1 MDVFVAAILVC
12 GAGGE
17 EGAEAGRTKA
27 VAVAPR
33 RRKDRAKM
41 QQARLLV
48 VVLVVA
54 MACVGV
60 KVCLCVSA
68 KGMES
73 LTVRCKKQK
82 PPRLPPALEHSLSPS
97 LFALSC

>member
-27 VAVAPR
+27 VAVAPS
-33 RRKDRAKM
+33 RRKDRAET

-48 VVLVVA
+48 VFVVA

-60 KVCLCVSA
+60 KECLCVSA

-73 LTVRCKKQK
+73 LACLV
-82 PPRLPPALEHSLSPS
+82 
-97 LFALSC
+97 LFL